1 MNNKLS
7 YNQNTI
13 TIEKNDLGV
22 LYPELGK
29 GVEGTVYKYSDNKV
43 IKILN
48 REEISIDTIIN
59 RLNYFISIK
68 VENVVF
74 PEDLVYNS
82 KNEIIGYSMKLIIP
96 NKYKSFFNLYECKNN
111 EEFIDYFKKAQESMK
126 ELHKRDIFIGDFN
139 PNNIMIDKDN
149 NPIFID
155 TINYATSEFDF
166 LLKPYNSM
174 IYEKVFKRKCSLLD
188 NDIFMFAFL
197 LLSFFV
203 SFNDLEKAIKN
214 PNYFK
219 EIINNLDISS
229 SSKNTLNKIFSQ
241 NDEKEYIDIVLNDLK
256 KSKQTKYDN
265 KFGKI
270 IRIIFN

>member
-13 TIEKNDLGV
+13 KIEENDLGV
-22 LYPELGK
+22 LYYELGT

-43 IKILN
+43 IKVLN
-48 REEISIDTIIN
+48 REEVSIDTIIY
-59 RLNYFISIK
+59 RVNYFINIK
-68 VENVVF
+68 VKNVVF

-82 KNEIIGYSMKLIIP
+82 KNEVIGYSMKLIIP
-96 NKYKSFFNLYECKNN
+96 NEYKSFFNLYECKDNKK
-111 EEFIDYFKKAQESMK
+111 FINYFERIQETMK
-126 ELHKRDIFIGDFN
+126 ELHKKNIFIGDFN
-139 PNNIMIDKDN
+139 PNNIMIDNDN
-149 NPIFID
+149 NPVFID
-155 TINYATSEFDF
+155 TINYATPEFSF
-166 LLKPYNSM
+166 LLEPYNSM

-188 NDIFMFAFL
+188 NDKFMFAFL

-214 PNYFK
+214 PDYFK
-219 EIINNLDISS
+219 KIINDLDISS
-229 SSKNTLNKIFSQ
+229 LSKSTLNKIFSQ
-241 NDEKEYIDIVLNDLK
+241 NDEKEYIDIVLNDLR

-270 IRIIFN
+270 IQIIFN